1 MSCLSRKETQPLERG
16 HDRAKRWRVTG
27 CGREIFFVGL
37 GSKLEGF
44 FLFFLFLA
52 FEKEGGLGDEEIGIK
67 EIPQREHR

>member
-16 HDRAKRWRVTG
+16 HNRAKRWRVTG

-37 GSKLEGF
+37 GSKLGGF
-44 FLFFLFLA
+44 FLFSFLA

>member
-1 MSCLSRKETQPLERG
+1 M
-16 HDRAKRWRVTG
+16 WRVTS

-37 GSKLEGF
+37 GSKLGGF
-44 FLFFLFLA
+44 FLFSFLA